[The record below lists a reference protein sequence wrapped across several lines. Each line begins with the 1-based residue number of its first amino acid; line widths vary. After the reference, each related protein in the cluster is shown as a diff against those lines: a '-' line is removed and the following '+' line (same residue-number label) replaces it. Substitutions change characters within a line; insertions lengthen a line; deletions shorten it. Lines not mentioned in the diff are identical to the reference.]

1 MRRFWFEFEARLVP
15 FEDQDAHVD
24 GTGPPERSGTR
35 GIGVTG
41 QDEGDCLGIVKA
53 KIFNGLAIPP
63 VSRVVPDVDIS
74 TLGEPVLSNMEPPIW
89 RGIWFPLGY
98 ADPPTT

>member
-1 MRRFWFEFEARLVP
+1 MRRFWIEFEARLVP
-15 FEDQDAHVD
+15 FEDQDAAHMD
-24 GTGPPERSGTR
+24 GSGPARSGTR

-41 QDEGDCLGIVKA
+41 EDERDCLEIVQA
-53 KIFNGLAIPP
+53 KIFGGLALPP
-63 VSRVVPDVDIS
+63 VCRVVPDVDIS
-74 TLGEPVLSNMEPPIW
+74 TLGEQVLSHMEPPIW

>member
-1 MRRFWFEFEARLVP
+1 MRRFWIEFEAGMLP
-15 FEDQDAHVD
+15 FEDQGAHNE
-24 GTGPPERSGTR
+24 TGVLARSGRR

-41 QDEGDCLGIVKA
+41 EDERDCLEIVQA
-53 KIFNGLAIPP
+53 KVFDGLALPP

-74 TLGEPVLSNMEPPIW
+74 TLGEQVLSNMEPPIW

>member
-1 MRRFWFEFEARLVP
+1 MRRFWFEFEAGVVP
-15 FEDQDAHVD
+15 FEDRSVHWH
-24 GTGPPERSGTR
+24 GTGSPVASGRR

-41 QDEGDCLGIVKA
+41 EHERDCLEIVQA
-53 KIFNGLAIPP
+53 KIFDGLALPP

-74 TLGEPVLSNMEPPIW
+74 TLGEQVLSNMEPPIW